1 MRARPTA
8 RDQLEN
14 DRLERSTSIVI
25 TSRARLLA
33 VCAMLS
39 LALPDGALASDPQI
53 KPPIRGLV
61 SMGAYRFVGS
71 GGDPINTLEPLNAK
85 AGIFG
90 GLVIIAT
97 WKQLQPTP
105 TSEIGENNVID
116 RALADVR
123 AYNARNPAKPLA
135 VKLRVWGGFEAP
147 DWAMRLGGAPIPT
160 EHNGKQRILG
170 RFWSE
175 PYRQAW
181 SRLQVQLAVKY
192 DALPLIREVAITSC
206 MSFTAEPFFLP
217 TEPTVAN
224 PLRAAGYTDTAHRQ
238 CLEHAVADYAPW
250 KGSRLVLSLNPFYG
264 LSGRRPGDAAFTEQ
278 VMRSCRLAVGRRC
291 VFDNH
296 DLDAN
301 PPKSLLPIYAVMQK
315 MGPEIEF
322 QTLHTTPEDFEGT
335 IKKGVS
341 LGASS
346 IELWQDYQ
354 GFPLV
359 PDATLKRWATMIE
372 GQ

>member
-1 MRARPTA
+1 MPPRQRPARLA
-8 RDQLEN
+8 SKRYFN
-14 DRLERSTSIVI
+14 ASIVI
-25 TSRARLLA
+25 TGRARLLA

-39 LALPDGALASDPQI
+39 VPPASGAFAADPQI

-61 SMGAYRFVGS
+61 SMGAYRFVGQ
-71 GGDPINTLEPLNAK
+71 GGDPVNTLEPLNAK

-105 TSEIGENNVID
+105 TSELGDDNVID

-123 AYNARNPAKPLA
+123 AYNARNPAKPVA

-147 DWAMRLGGAPIPT
+147 DWAKQLGGAPIAT
-160 EHNGKQRILG
+160 EHNGKQRFLG

-175 PYRQAW
+175 AYRQAW
-181 SRLQVQLAVKY
+181 SRLQVQLAARY

-224 PLRAAGYTDTAHRQ
+224 PLRAAGYTDAAHRQ
-238 CLEHAVADYAPW
+238 CLAHAVADYAPW
-250 KGSRLVLSLNPFYG
+250 KASRLVLSLNPFYG

-278 VMRSCRLAVGRRC
+278 VMRACRQAVGRRC

-301 PPKSLLPIYAVMQK
+301 PPKTLLPIYAVMQK

-335 IKKGVS
+335 IRKGVS

>member
-1 MRARPTA
+1 V
-8 RDQLEN
+8 Q
-14 DRLERSTSIVI
+14 
-25 TSRARLLA
+25 SRICLA
-33 VCAMLS
+33 AGAMLS
-39 LALPDGALASDPQI
+39 LAAAHGALAADPQI

-61 SMGAYRFVGS
+61 SMGAYRFVGK
-71 GGDPINTLEPLNAK
+71 GGDPVNTLEPLNAK

-105 TSEIGENNVID
+105 TSELADNNVID
-116 RALADVR
+116 QALADVA
-123 AYNARNPAKPLA
+123 AYNARNPGKPLA

-147 DWAMRLGGAPIPT
+147 DWAMQLGGAPIVT
-160 EHNGKQRILG
+160 EHNGRQRTLG
-170 RFWSE
+170 RFWNNA
-175 PYRQAW
+175 YRQAW
-181 SRLQVQLAVKY
+181 ARLQGQLAAKY

-217 TEPTVAN
+217 NEASVAN
-224 PLRAAGYTDTAHRQ
+224 PLRAAGYTDAAHRQ
-238 CLEHAVADYAPW
+238 CLQHAVADYAPW
-250 KGSRLVLSLNPFYG
+250 RASRLVPSLNPFYG
-264 LSGRRPGDAAFTEQ
+264 LTLPFPGDAAFTEQ
-278 VMRSCRLAVGRRC
+278 VMRTCRQAIGRRC

-301 PPKSLLPIYAVMQK
+301 PPPSLVPIHAAMQR
-315 MGPEIEF
+315 MGGEIEF
-322 QTLHTTPEDFEGT
+322 QTLHETPEDFEGT
-335 IKKGVS
+335 IQKGVS

-372 GQ
+372 GQQSKSSD

>member
-1 MRARPTA
+1 MPPRQGPARLA
-8 RDQLEN
+8 SKRYGN
-14 DRLERSTSIVI
+14 ASIVVAR
-25 TSRARLLA
+25 RARLLA
-33 VCAMLS
+33 ACAMLS
-39 LALPDGALASDPQI
+39 LPLVDGALAEPQI

-61 SMGAYRFVGS
+61 SMGAYRFVGQ
-71 GGDPINTLEPLNAK
+71 GGDPVNTLEPLNAK

-97 WKQLQPTP
+97 WKQLQPTA

-116 RALADVR
+116 QALADVR

-147 DWAMRLGGAPIPT
+147 DWAKQLGGAPIAT

-170 RFWSE
+170 RFWSDA
-175 PYRQAW
+175 YRQAW
-181 SRLQVQLAVKY
+181 ARLQVQLAARY
-192 DALPLIREVAITSC
+192 DARPLIREVAVTAC

-217 TEPTVAN
+217 NEPTVAN
-224 PLRAAGYTDTAHRQ
+224 PLRAAGYTDAAHRQ
-238 CLEHAVADYAPW
+238 CLQQAVADYAPW
-250 KGSRLVLSLNPFYG
+250 KASRLVLSLNPFYG
-264 LSGRRPGDAAFTEQ
+264 LTRQVGDAAFTEQ
-278 VMRSCRLAVGRRC
+278 VMRACRQAVGRRC

-322 QTLHTTPEDFEGT
+322 QTLHETPEDFEGT
-335 IKKGVS
+335 IRKGVS

-359 PDATLKRWATMIE
+359 PDATLKRWADMIE
-372 GQ
+372 AR

>member
-1 MRARPTA
+1 MPPRQGPARLA
-8 RDQLEN
+8 SK
-14 DRLERSTSIVI
+14 RSFSASIVI
-25 TSRARLLA
+25 VRRARLLV

-39 LALPDGALASDPQI
+39 LPRVDGALAADPQI

-61 SMGAYRFVGS
+61 SMGAYRFVGQ
-71 GGDPINTLEPLNAK
+71 GGDPVNTLEPLNAK

-90 GLVIIAT
+90 GLVIIAS

-105 TSEIGENNVID
+105 ASELGDDNVID

-147 DWAMRLGGAPIPT
+147 DWAKQLGGAPIAT
-160 EHNGKQRILG
+160 EHKGKQRILG

-175 PYRQAW
+175 AYRRAW
-181 SRLQVQLAVKY
+181 SRLQAQLAARY

-224 PLRAAGYTDTAHRQ
+224 PLRVAGYKDAAHRQ

-250 KGSRLVLSLNPFYG
+250 KASRLVLSLNPFYG

-278 VMRSCRLAVGRRC
+278 VMRACRQMVGRRC

-301 PPKSLLPIYAVMQK
+301 PPKTLLPIYAAMQK

-354 GFPLV
+354 GFPLI
-359 PDATLKRWATMIE
+359 PDATLKRWAAMIE

>member
-1 MRARPTA
+1 MPPRQRPARPVSKRYFDA
-8 RDQLEN
+8 P
-14 DRLERSTSIVI
+14 IVI
-25 TSRARLLA
+25 IRRACLLV

-39 LALPDGALASDPQI
+39 VPPASGAFAADPQI

-61 SMGAYRFVGS
+61 SMGAYRFVGQ
-71 GGDPINTLEPLNAK
+71 GGDPVNTLEPLNAK

-90 GLVIIAT
+90 GLVIIAS

-105 TSEIGENNVID
+105 TSELGDDNVID

-147 DWAMRLGGAPIPT
+147 DWAKQLGGAPIAT
-160 EHNGKQRILG
+160 EHKGKQRIIG

-175 PYRQAW
+175 AYRQAW
-181 SRLQVQLAVKY
+181 ARLQVQLAARY

-206 MSFTAEPFFLP
+206 MSYTAEPFFLP

-224 PLRAAGYTDTAHRQ
+224 PLRAAGYTDAAHRQ

-250 KGSRLVLSLNPFYG
+250 KTSRLVLSLNPFYG
-264 LSGRRPGDAAFTEQ
+264 LSDRRPGDAAFTEQ
-278 VMRSCRLAVGRRC
+278 VMRACRQAFGRRC

-301 PPKSLLPIYAVMQK
+301 PPVTLLPIYAAMQK

-359 PDATLKRWATMIE
+359 PDATLKRWAAMIE

>member
-1 MRARPTA
+1 M
-8 RDQLEN
+8 
-14 DRLERSTSIVI
+14 VI
-25 TSRARLLA
+25 ISRARLLV

-39 LALPDGALASDPQI
+39 LPPVGGAPAADPQI

-61 SMGAYRFVGS
+61 SMGAYRFVGK
-71 GGDPINTLEPLNAK
+71 GGDPVNTLEPLNAK

-116 RALADVR
+116 QALADVR

-147 DWAMRLGGAPIPT
+147 DWAKQLGGAPIAT
-160 EHNGKQRILG
+160 EHKGKQRILG

-175 PYRQAW
+175 AYRRAW
-181 SRLQVQLAVKY
+181 SRLQAQLAARY

-224 PLRAAGYTDTAHRQ
+224 PLRAAGYTDAAHRQ

-250 KGSRLVLSLNPFYG
+250 KASRLVLSLNPFYG
-264 LSGRRPGDAAFTEQ
+264 LSRKVGDAAFTER
-278 VMRSCRLAVGRRC
+278 VMRSCRQAVGRRC

-301 PPKSLLPIYAVMQK
+301 PPKSLLPIYAVMQR
-315 MGPEIEF
+315 MGPEIQF

>member
-1 MRARPTA
+1 
-8 RDQLEN
+8 
-14 DRLERSTSIVI
+14 
-25 TSRARLLA
+25 
-33 VCAMLS
+33 
-39 LALPDGALASDPQI
+39 
-53 KPPIRGLV
+53 
-61 SMGAYRFVGS
+61 MGAYRFVGQ
-71 GGDPINTLEPLNAK
+71 GGDPVNTLEPLNAK

-90 GLVIIAT
+90 GLVVIAT

-105 TSEIGENNVID
+105 ASELGDDNVID
-116 RALADVR
+116 RALSDVR
-123 AYNARNPAKPLA
+123 AYNARNPAKPIA

-147 DWAMRLGGAPIPT
+147 DWAKQLGGGPIAT
-160 EHNGKQRILG
+160 EHNGKQRTLG

-175 PYRQAW
+175 AYRQAW
-181 SRLQVQLAVKY
+181 SRLQVQLATRY

-206 MSFTAEPFFLP
+206 MSYTAEPFFLP

-224 PLRAAGYTDTAHRQ
+224 PLRAAGYTDAAHRQ

-250 KGSRLVLSLNPFYG
+250 KASRLVLSLNPFYG

-278 VMRSCRLAVGRRC
+278 VMRSCRQAVGRRC

-301 PPKSLLPIYAVMQK
+301 PPKSLLPIYAVMQR

-322 QTLHTTPEDFEGT
+322 QTLHTTPDDFEGT

-359 PDATLKRWATMIE
+359 PDATLKRWAAMIE

>member
-1 MRARPTA
+1 MF
-8 RDQLEN
+8 
-14 DRLERSTSIVI
+14 
-25 TSRARLLA
+25 SRARLLV
-33 VCAMLS
+33 VCAT
-39 LALPDGALASDPQI
+39 LALPPVNGALAADPEI

-61 SMGAYRFVGS
+61 SMGAYRFVAV
-71 GGDPINTLEPLNAK
+71 GGDPVNTLEPLNAK

-105 TSEIGENNVID
+105 GSEIGEHNAID

-123 AYNARNPAKPLA
+123 AYNARNPARPLA

-147 DWAMRLGGAPIPT
+147 DWAMQLGGAPIQT
-160 EHNGKQRILG
+160 VHNGKPRVLG
-170 RFWSE
+170 RFWS
-175 PYRQAW
+175 PAYRQAW
-181 SRLQVQLAVKY
+181 SLFQEQLAAKY
-192 DALPLIREVAITSC
+192 DTRPLIREVSITSC

-224 PLRAAGYTDTAHRQ
+224 PLRAAGYTDAAHRQ
-238 CLEHAVADYAPW
+238 CLANAVADYTPW
-250 KGSRLVLSLNPFYG
+250 KASRLVLSLNPFYG
-264 LSGRRPGDAAFTEQ
+264 LTRRTGDVGFTEQ
-278 VMRSCRLAVGRRC
+278 VMRSCRQALGRRC

-296 DLDAN
+296 DLDAD

-315 MGPEIEF
+315 MGPEIQL
-322 QTLHTTPEDFEGT
+322 QTLHETPKDFEGT
-335 IKKGVS
+335 IKKGIS

-346 IELWQDYQ
+346 IELWQDFQ

-359 PDATLKRWATMIE
+359 PDDTLKRWATMIE
-372 GQ
+372 GR